1 MKRTLIHIVL
11 LALMLILFYVEV
23 RFGSIKMSQS
33 DFWSRLM
40 KNDPV
45 LWTFRIPAA
54 CTAALS
60 GVCLAL
66 SGWLLQTL
74 FRNPLAGPSILG
86 ITSGSSLMVAL
97 VLLAGFS
104 FTGVFSSLGL
114 VAAALIGSFGV
125 LALILVVSARV
136 RQLATVL
143 IFGLMISYLLGAFQ
157 SILIDAAGKSELK
170 SFVSWGLAS
179 FGNYRDGQLWMLA
192 GAVVLGIIAVLRLG
206 AKLDFWL
213 LGEDYARSLGV
224 EVRSFRLVL
233 LGVCGVLA
241 GVVTAYCGPVAFLGL
256 AMPHAV
262 RMFYKEPHH
271 LKFLSVLV
279 LSGASAGMLC
289 ELITR
294 MPWSSSTL
302 PLNAVT
308 SFLGAPVVIWLLIKS
323 RKGRA
328 EF

>member
-1 MKRTLIHIVL
+1 MKRTIIHSVLVFLALVL
-11 LALMLILFYVEV
+11 LYLEV
-23 RFGSIKMSQS
+23 RYGSIEMSNS
-33 DFWSRLM
+33 DFWKRLTT
-40 KNDPV
+40 NDPV
-45 LWTFRIPAA
+45 LWSFRIPAA
-54 CTAALS
+54 LTAALA
-60 GVCLAL
+60 GACLGL

-136 RQLATVL
+136 KQLATVL

-157 SILIDAAGKSELK
+157 SILIDTAGKSELK

-179 FGNYRDGQLWMLA
+179 FGNYREGQLWMLA
-192 GAVVLGIIAVLRLG
+192 GALLLGIITVLKLG
-206 AKLDFWL
+206 SKLDFWL

-224 EVRSFRLVL
+224 NVKSFRMVL
-233 LGVCGVLA
+233 LAVCGVLA

-262 RMFYKEPHH
+262 RLFYQEPNHIR
-271 LKFLSVLV
+271 FVGVLV
-279 LSGASAGMLC
+279 LTGASAGMLC
-289 ELITR
+289 ELLSR
-294 MPWSSSTL
+294 MPWSSTVL

-308 SFLGAPVVIWLLIKS
+308 SFLGAPVVIWLLVKS
-323 RKGRA
+323 RQMKTSH
-328 EF
+328 

>member
-1 MKRTLIHIVL
+1 MKRAVIHIVL
-11 LALMLILFYVEV
+11 VVLAVVLFYVEV
-23 RFGSIKMSQS
+23 RFGSIKMTNT
-33 DFWSRLM
+33 DFWNRLIE
-40 KNDPV
+40 NDPV
-45 LWTFRIPAA
+45 LWAFRIPAA
-54 CTAALS
+54 CTAALA
-60 GVCLAL
+60 GACLGI

-97 VLLAGFS
+97 ILLAGFS

-114 VAAALIGSFGV
+114 VAAALLGSFGV
-125 LALILVVSARV
+125 LALILLVSSRV
-136 RQLATVL
+136 KQLAAVL

-157 SILIDAAGKSELK
+157 SIMIDAAGKSELK

-179 FGNYRDGQLWMLA
+179 FGNYRDGQLWMLL
-192 GAVVLGIIAVLRLG
+192 GSLSIGVVTVLKLGS
-206 AKLDFWL
+206 KLDFWL

-224 EVRSFRLVL
+224 GIKSFRMIL
-233 LGVCGVLA
+233 LAVCGVLA

-262 RMFYKEPHH
+262 MMFYKEPNHI
-271 LKFLSVLV
+271 KFLSVLV
-279 LSGASAGMLC
+279 LTGACAGMLC

-294 MPWSSSTL
+294 IPWSSTVL

-308 SFLGAPVVIWLLIKS
+308 SFLGAPVVIWLLVKS
-323 RKGRA
+323 RKAKAG
-328 EF
+328 F

>member
-1 MKRTLIHIVL
+1 MTNT
-11 LALMLILFYVEV
+11 
-23 RFGSIKMSQS
+23 
-33 DFWSRLM
+33 DFWNRLIE
-40 KNDPV
+40 NDPV
-45 LWTFRIPAA
+45 LWAFRIPAA
-54 CTAALS
+54 CTAALA
-60 GVCLAL
+60 GACLGI

-97 VLLAGFS
+97 ILLAGFS

-114 VAAALIGSFGV
+114 VAAALLGSFGV
-125 LALILVVSARV
+125 LALILLVSSRV
-136 RQLATVL
+136 KQLAAVL

-157 SILIDAAGKSELK
+157 SIMIDAAGKSELK

-179 FGNYRDGQLWMLA
+179 FGNYRDGQLWMLL
-192 GAVVLGIIAVLRLG
+192 GSLSIGVVTVLKLGS
-206 AKLDFWL
+206 KLDFWL

-224 EVRSFRLVL
+224 GIKSFRMIL
-233 LGVCGVLA
+233 LAVCGVLA

-262 RMFYKEPHH
+262 MMFYKEPNHI
-271 LKFLSVLV
+271 KFLSVLV
-279 LSGASAGMLC
+279 LTGACAGMLC

-294 MPWSSSTL
+294 IPWSSTVL

-308 SFLGAPVVIWLLIKS
+308 SFLGAPVVIWLLVKS
-323 RKGRA
+323 RKAKAG
-328 EF
+328 F

>member
-1 MKRTLIHIVL
+1 VKRAVIHIVL
-11 LALMLILFYVEV
+11 VVLAVVLFYVEV
-23 RFGSIKMSQS
+23 RFGSIKMTNT
-33 DFWSRLM
+33 DFWNRLIE
-40 KNDPV
+40 NDPV
-45 LWTFRIPAA
+45 LWAFRIPAA
-54 CTAALS
+54 FTAALA
-60 GVCLAL
+60 GACLGI

-97 VLLAGFS
+97 ILLAGFS

-114 VAAALIGSFGV
+114 VTAALLGSFGV
-125 LALILVVSARV
+125 LALILLVSSRV
-136 RQLATVL
+136 KQLATVL

-157 SILIDAAGKSELK
+157 SIMIDAAGKSELK

-179 FGNYRDGQLWMLA
+179 FGNYRDGQLWMLL
-192 GAVVLGIIAVLRLG
+192 GSLLIGVVTVLKLGS
-206 AKLDFWL
+206 KLDFWL

-224 EVRSFRLVL
+224 SIKSFRMIL
-233 LGVCGVLA
+233 LAVCGVLA

-262 RMFYKEPHH
+262 MMFYKEPNHI
-271 LKFLSVLV
+271 KFLSVLV
-279 LSGASAGMLC
+279 LTGACAGMLC

-294 MPWSSSTL
+294 IPWSSTVL

-308 SFLGAPVVIWLLIKS
+308 SFLGAPVVIWLLVKS
-323 RKGRA
+323 RKAKAG
-328 EF
+328 F

>member
-1 MKRTLIHIVL
+1 VKRAVIHIVL
-11 LALMLILFYVEV
+11 MVLAVVLFYTEI
-23 RFGSIKMSQS
+23 RFGSIKMTNV
-33 DFWSRLM
+33 DFWDRLIE
-40 KNDPV
+40 NDPV
-45 LWTFRIPAA
+45 LWAFRIPAA
-54 CTAALS
+54 CTAALA
-60 GVCLAL
+60 GACLGL

-104 FTGVFSSLGL
+104 FSGIFSSLGL

-125 LALILVVSARV
+125 LALILLVSSRV
-136 RQLATVL
+136 KQLATVL
-143 IFGLMISYLLGAFQ
+143 IFGLMIGYLLGAFQ

-179 FGNYRDGQLWMLA
+179 FGNYRDGQLWMLL
-192 GAVVLGIIAVLRLG
+192 GSLVLGVLTVLKLG
-206 AKLDFWL
+206 SKLDFWL
-213 LGEDYARSLGV
+213 LGKDYARSLGV
-224 EVRSFRLVL
+224 NVKSFRMAL
-233 LGVCGVLA
+233 LAVCGALA

-271 LKFLSVLV
+271 LKFLTVL
-279 LSGASAGMLC
+279 LLTGACAGMLC

-294 MPWSSSTL
+294 MPWSSSVL

-308 SFLGAPVVIWLLIKS
+308 SFFGAPVVIWLLVKS
-323 RKGRA
+323 RKSKIR
-328 EF
+328 F

>member
-1 MKRTLIHIVL
+1 MKRAVIHIVL
-11 LALMLILFYVEV
+11 VVLAVVLFYAEV
-23 RFGSIKMSQS
+23 RFGSIKMTNT
-33 DFWSRLM
+33 DFWNRLIE
-40 KNDPV
+40 NDPV
-45 LWTFRIPAA
+45 LWAFRIPAA
-54 CTAALS
+54 FTAALA
-60 GVCLAL
+60 GACLGI

-97 VLLAGFS
+97 ILLAGFS

-114 VAAALIGSFGV
+114 VTAALLGSFGV
-125 LALILVVSARV
+125 LALILLVSSRV
-136 RQLATVL
+136 KQLATVL

-157 SILIDAAGKSELK
+157 SIMIDAAGKSELK

-179 FGNYRDGQLWMLA
+179 FGNYRDGQLWMLL
-192 GAVVLGIIAVLRLG
+192 GSLLIGVVTVLKLGS
-206 AKLDFWL
+206 KLDFWL

-224 EVRSFRLVL
+224 SIKSFRMIL
-233 LGVCGVLA
+233 LAVCGVLA

-262 RMFYKEPHH
+262 MMFYKEPNHI
-271 LKFLSVLV
+271 KFLSVLV
-279 LSGASAGMLC
+279 LTGACAGMLC

-294 MPWSSSTL
+294 IPWSSTVL

-308 SFLGAPVVIWLLIKS
+308 SFLGAPVVIWLLVKS
-323 RKGRA
+323 RKAKAG
-328 EF
+328 F